1 MSTQQPN
8 KIPTEVK
15 LNLSYYQRDKSTKRL
30 VSATIE
36 YSGFID
42 PTNYPTAK
50 EFNYTLILNYLPM
63 GHTALAIAFALPSS
77 VYMVMYIIVGALAI
91 VMTAVFAL
99 YHRLVSRSKDKQIYF
114 LPYLQ
119 YAVPPNLIGLAYS
132 LIPVGIYI
140 FFLALFVTGHILTWR
155 INSLFCQ
162 SGNEECLATSMFD
175 YIAVSPYKDTA
186 ERKLIQRR
194 RFGYFLVHT
203 GLWLLWRQAQLSTV
217 KDAARDAKRKEFTA
231 HDNNIWTPT
240 TVKRLHYFMISLLTI
255 MLDIFLIRTSFT
267 QIMSANI
274 WLFVYSFKILGIAV
288 EAISE
293 YILQDNLLLLPISST
308 LGLMEGLATIA
319 APDFFE
325 FVYGFIQGLGIQFVE
340 RAYWDPV
347 KDMAVDWIIEKYEE
361 LQEWF
366 KKIMGEAKEAVK
378 DQDEEEAGG
387 DAEIDK
393 DGQKDDK
400 ADGDDDS
407 KSKRKDDEA
416 ANASGADK
424 DPKEDSDNGEAEKD
438 AVDSE
443 GSEILLTEESDEM
456 EGMDD
461 YESKML
467 GVQNKRKLAG
477 AAAESKAP
485 PKPNLP
491 GSRLASRKK
500 SNIRKKTATN
510 SKEGVQPKE
519 IEELAKNEEKYD
531 FDNQDRWMIDSS

>member
-1 MSTQQPN
+1 MSTQEPN

-42 PTNYPTAK
+42 PTNYPSAK
-50 EFNYTLILNYLPM
+50 DFNYTLIVNYLPM

-77 VYMVMYIIVGALAI
+77 VYMVMYIIVGGLAI

-132 LIPVGIYI
+132 LVPVGIYI
-140 FFLALFVTGHILTWR
+140 FFLAFFVTGHILTWR
-155 INSLFCQ
+155 INSVFCD
-162 SGNEECLATSMFD
+162 SSDEECLATSMFD
-175 YIAVSPYKDTA
+175 YIAVTSYKDTA

-194 RFGYFLVHT
+194 RFGYFLVHS
-203 GLWLLWRQAQLSTV
+203 GLWMLWRQAQLSTV
-217 KDAARDAKRKEFTA
+217 KDAARDLKRKEFTS

-240 TVKRLHYFMISLLTI
+240 TVKRLHYFMISVLTI

-274 WLFVYSFKILGIAV
+274 WLFVYTFKILGIAV

-361 LQEWF
+361 LQNWF
-366 KKIMGEAKEAVK
+366 KKIIGEAKDVVK
-378 DQDEEEAGG
+378 DQDEEEA
-387 DAEIDK
+387 AESAEADK
-393 DGQKDDK
+393 EGKKDEK
-400 ADGDDDS
+400 AAGEVDDDS
-407 KSKRKDDEA
+407 KSKRKDDDA
-416 ANASGADK
+416 ANLSGAE
-424 DPKEDSDNGEAEKD
+424 KEEKEESDAGEAEKNL
-438 AVDSE
+438 VDSG

-461 YESKML
+461 YESRML
-467 GVQNKRKLAG
+467 GVPNKRKLAG
-477 AAAESKAP
+477 AAAESKSL
-485 PKPNLP
+485 PKQIVP
-491 GSRLASRKK
+491 GERLGFRKK
-500 SNIRKKTATN
+500 SNIRKKTISN
-510 SKEGVQPKE
+510 IPESVQPKE
-519 IEELAKNEEKYD
+519 IEDLAKNEEK
-531 FDNQDRWMIDSS
+531 